1 MSLENLF
8 KKLLE
13 SEVLTEDSKKELSES
28 LTTMVK
34 ELTET
39 VKKETEDKVR
49 LELTEQFV
57 SDREKLIEALDTK
70 AEEFFKKEI
79 EELKEDIANFRD
91 LEVEFAQKEV
101 ALKKQLQEQVK
112 EDLKELVN
120 QIDEYLE
127 VTLNE
132 EIEELRESIE
142 EAKKND
148 LGMKIFESFEHVFRK
163 KYVDENKVHQELSEA
178 NQELVKTE
186 KELKKLKEEFKS
198 LEHAKRMSEVLEPL
212 AGNARQVMEAL
223 LKTQPVEK
231 LQETYNRFIGKVLSE
246 SAVKETTHTQE
257 KDEKVLAEGDKS
269 EPVTEVKTVIKTG
282 NRPEPVKEGEE
293 QKAKV
298 LDEAAR
304 NHLKRLTGLD

>member
-28 LTTMVK
+28 LNATLQ
-34 ELTET
+34 ELTES
-39 VKKETEDKVR
+39 VRKETEEKVR
-49 LELTEQFV
+49 LELTEQYV
-57 SDREKLIEALDTK
+57 ADREKLIEALDTK
-70 AEEFFKKEI
+70 AEDFFRREV

-91 LEVEFAQKEV
+91 LEVEFANKEV
-101 ALKKQLQEQVK
+101 QMKKQLQEQLK
-112 EDLKELVN
+112 EELKELVN

-148 LGMKIFESFEHVFRK
+148 FGMKIFESFEEIYRK
-163 KYVDENKVHQELSEA
+163 KYVDENKVQQKLSET
-178 NQELVKTE
+178 NFELVKAE
-186 KELKKLKEEFKS
+186 KELKKLREEFKS
-198 LEHAKRMSEVLEPL
+198 LEHAKKMSEVLEPL
-212 AGNARQVMEAL
+212 VGNARQVMEAL
-223 LKTQPVEK
+223 LKTQPTEK
-231 LQETYNRFIGKVLSE
+231 LEETYKRFIGKVLSE
-246 SAVKETTHTQE
+246 SSVKETTRTEE
-257 KDEKVLAEGDKS
+257 KDKKVLAEGDKS
-269 EPVTEVKTVIKTG
+269 KPVTGVKTVIKTG
-282 NRPEPVKEGEE
+282 DRPEPVKEGEE
-293 QKAKV
+293 VKAKV